1 MKIINKKPII
11 LSVLFIAFIFIWWCV
26 NKQNNVDD
34 EIRPVI
40 NDVEKVSENNL
51 SHQDVSWLIWMREE
65 EKLSRD
71 VYTNLWKKWETK
83 IFLDV
88 AAVEQIHMDSIKLI
102 LEKYWIDDPVKDD
115 SIWIFSSFA
124 IKKLYDDFI
133 FQWNK
138 SLLDAFILAA
148 DAESLDILYISDLVK
163 QTQNQDII
171 SLYNTLIIWSRNHLR
186 NYVKEIKDNGGSY
199 KPKYLSQEVYDG
211 IILSQDEKEDA

>member
-11 LSVLFIAFIFIWWCV
+11 LSVLFIAFIFIWWCI
-26 NKQNNVDD
+26 NKQNNITD
-34 EIRPVI
+34 ETDATV

-71 VYTNLWKKWETK
+71 VYTNLWKKWKTQ

-88 AAVEQIHMDSIKLI
+88 AAVEQVHMDSIKII

-115 SIWIFSSFA
+115 TIWIFSSFA
-124 IKKLYDDFI
+124 IKKLYDDFLS
-133 FQWNK
+133 QWNK
-138 SLLDAFILAA
+138 SLSDAFILAA
-148 DAESLDILYISDLVK
+148 DAESLDILDISDLVK

-186 NYVKEIKDNGGSY
+186 NYVKEIKNNGGEY
-199 KPKYLSQEVYDG
+199 KPKYISQEVYDG
-211 IILSQDEKEDA
+211 IILSQNEKEDA